1 MDKREHSSAQP
12 AAQPSARAGAK
23 TSGAAGAPGKK
34 KRSFLQR
41 WGFLLF
47 SLALCLAGWCAD
59 APKTWHGLS
68 LTAEGVV
75 QMLGFLPPIFVLL
88 GLFDVWVDRE
98 TVMRLMGRESGLK
111 GAFLAFLLGTLAAG
125 PLYMAF
131 PVAGVLLKKRAGL
144 FQIFIFTGTWAI
156 AKVPMLLF
164 EVSCFGFGYTAL
176 RFVCNMA
183 AVVAMAWF
191 IPRMLGAEYAERLYR
206 EADLRP

>member
-1 MDKREHSSAQP
+1 M
-12 AAQPSARAGAK
+12 
-23 TSGAAGAPGKK
+23 KK
-34 KRSFLQR
+34 KKPSFLKR

-47 SLALCLAGWCAD
+47 SVGLCLLCWAFD
-59 APKTWHGLS
+59 VEKTRHGLT
-68 LTAEGVV
+68 LTADGIV

-98 TVMRLMGRESGLK
+98 TVMRLMGQESGLK

-144 FQIFIFTGTWAI
+144 FQIFIFIGTWAI

-164 EVSCFGFGYTAL
+164 ETSCFGFSYTAL
-176 RFVCNMA
+176 RFVCNMGA
-183 AVVAMAWF
+183 IVGIAWL
-191 IPRMLGAEYAERLYR
+191 LGRLLGPEQAERLYR
-206 EADLRP
+206 EADERA

>member
-1 MDKREHSSAQP
+1 MMASHEQIPARSSGG
-12 AAQPSARAGAK
+12 AGK
-23 TSGAAGAPGKK
+23 GKK
-34 KRSFLQR
+34 PFLRR

-47 SLALCLAGWCAD
+47 SLVLCLVGWCAD
-59 APKTWHGLS
+59 AQKTWHGLA
-68 LTAEGVV
+68 LTGEGVV

-98 TVMRLMGRESGLK
+98 TVMRLMGQESGFK

-144 FQIFIFTGTWAI
+144 FQIFIFIGTWAI

-164 EVSCFGFGYTAL
+164 ETSCFGFSYTVL
-176 RFVCNMA
+176 RFVCNMGA
-183 AVVAMAWF
+183 IVGIAWLLA
-191 IPRMLGAEYAERLYR
+191 RLLGPEQAERLYR
-206 EADLRP
+206 EADERA